1 MPAATPPLPPLPPIP
16 PLRLL
21 IVVPPLAG
29 HLLPARALALAW
41 AARGHRVAWVGPE
54 SALRP
59 LLGPDAVVHPTGARV
74 FREQAVGG
82 AAAVRSLWEGF
93 VVPHTRFTLS
103 AVRRAVEQWR
113 PDVVLADQ
121 HSPAGALAAHGAG
134 VPWASFAPSSLEIG
148 DPLDGDLLDDDLPDG
163 GGRGDG
169 GGGGDGDGDGGSGGG
184 GLAAWRD
191 GVLRGLWERAG
202 LPAAEYTD
210 PRFSPGLV
218 LAASSAALLG
228 LDAATVPDT
237 YALVGPL
244 LAERPEPPFPWERL
258 DPARRRVLVTMGTL
272 SAEVAGGF
280 LGRAATALAGLPDVQ
295 AVVAAPGDVPLPP
308 GAIGCAR
315 VPVLELLERGAVD
328 AVLCHGGMN
337 TVGESLVHGRPLV
350 LAPIRHDQPVTAGR
364 LAALGAAVRVDFAAA
379 GPERLR
385 AALRAVLDDPA
396 FRSAAELLGR
406 QLRAGGGAVAAAE
419 RLERFARAPHRHRP
433 ATWSRPLS
441 GSPVGA

>member
-1 MPAATPPLPPLPPIP
+1 MSAPAV

-41 AARGHRVAWVGPE
+41 AARGHEVSWVGPE
-54 SALRP
+54 PALRP
-59 LLGPDAVVHPTGARV
+59 VLGPDAVVHPTGARL

-93 VVPHTRFTLS
+93 VVPHTRFTLGT
-103 AVRRAVEQWR
+103 VRRAVAQWR
-113 PDVVLADQ
+113 PDVVLVDQ

-148 DPLDGDLLDDDLPDG
+148 DPLDGVPSEEG
-163 GGRGDG
+163 GGSDN
-169 GGGGDGDGDGGSGGG
+169 GGG
-184 GLAAWRD
+184 GLAGWRD

-202 LPAAEYTD
+202 LPAGQYTD

-218 LAASSAALLG
+218 VATGSAALLG
-228 LDAATVPDT
+228 LDAAAVPAA

-280 LGRAATALAGLPDVQ
+280 LDRTAAALAELPDVQ
-295 AVVAAPGDVPLPP
+295 AVVAASGEAVLPP

-364 LAALGAAVRVDFAAA
+364 LAALGAAVRVDFATATSDQ
-379 GPERLR
+379 LR
-385 AALRAVLDDPA
+385 AALRAVLDRPGYRD
-396 FRSAAELLGR
+396 AAALVGR
-406 QLRAGGGAVAAAE
+406 QLRDGGGAVAAAE
-419 RLERFARAPHRHRP
+419 RLERFARAPHRTGP
-433 ATWSRPLS
+433 A
-441 GSPVGA
+441 

>member
-1 MPAATPPLPPLPPIP
+1 MSAPDV

-41 AARGHRVAWVGPE
+41 AARGHEVSWVGPE
-54 SALRP
+54 PALRP
-59 LLGPDAVVHPTGARV
+59 VLGPDAVVHPTGARL

-93 VVPHTRFTLS
+93 VVPHTRFTLGT
-103 AVRRAVEQWR
+103 VRRAVAQWR
-113 PDVVLADQ
+113 PDLVLVDQ

-148 DPLDGDLLDDDLPDG
+148 DPLDEEPLDEEPTDGDPTGGVSPEGGGSDN
-163 GGRGDG
+163 GGRG
-169 GGGGDGDGDGGSGGG
+169 
-184 GLAAWRD
+184 LAGWRD

-202 LPAAEYTD
+202 LPAGQYTD

-218 LAASSAALLG
+218 VATGSAALLG
-228 LDAATVPDT
+228 LDAAAVPAA

-280 LGRAATALAGLPDVQ
+280 LDRVAAALAELPDVQ
-295 AVVAAPGDVPLPP
+295 AVVAAPGEAVLPP

-364 LAALGAAVRVDFAAA
+364 LAALGAAVRVDFATAA
-379 GPERLR
+379 PEQLR
-385 AALRAVLDDPA
+385 AALRAVLDDPGY
-396 FRSAAELLGR
+396 RSAAELVGR
-406 QLRAGGGAVAAAE
+406 QLRDGGGAVAAAE
-419 RLERFARAPHRHRP
+419 RLERFARVPH
-433 ATWSRPLS
+433 
-441 GSPVGA
+441 

>member
-1 MPAATPPLPPLPPIP
+1 MSAPAV

-41 AARGHRVAWVGPE
+41 AARGHEVSWVGPE
-54 SALRP
+54 PALRP
-59 LLGPDAVVHPTGARV
+59 VLGPDAVVHPTGARL

-93 VVPHTRFTLS
+93 VVPHTRFTLGT
-103 AVRRAVEQWR
+103 VRRAVAQWR
-113 PDVVLADQ
+113 PDVVLVDQ

-148 DPLDGDLLDDDLPDG
+148 DPLDGDPLDGVSPEG
-163 GGRGDG
+163 GDG
-169 GGGGDGDGDGGSGGG
+169 GG
-184 GLAAWRD
+184 LAGWRD

-202 LPAAEYTD
+202 LPAGQYTD

-218 LAASSAALLG
+218 VATGSAALLG
-228 LDAATVPDT
+228 LDVAAVPAA

-280 LGRAATALAGLPDVQ
+280 LDRVAAALAELPDVQ
-295 AVVAAPGDVPLPP
+295 AVVAAPGEAVLPP

-364 LAALGAAVRVDFAAA
+364 LAALGAAVRVDFATATP
-379 GPERLR
+379 GQLR
-385 AALRAVLDDPA
+385 AALRAVLDRPGYRD
-396 FRSAAELLGR
+396 AAALLGR
-406 QLRAGGGAVAAAE
+406 QLRAGGGAVAATE
-419 RLERFARAPHRHRP
+419 RLERFARAPHRSGP
-433 ATWSRPLS
+433 A
-441 GSPVGA
+441 

>member
-1 MPAATPPLPPLPPIP
+1 MPTPAV

-41 AARGHRVAWVGPE
+41 AARGHEVSWVGPE
-54 SALRP
+54 PALRP
-59 LLGPDAVVHPTGARV
+59 VLGPDAVVHPTGARL

-93 VVPHTRFTLS
+93 VVPHTRFTLGT
-103 AVRRAVEQWR
+103 VRRAVAQWR
-113 PDVVLADQ
+113 PDVVLVDQ

-148 DPLDGDLLDDDLPDG
+148 DPLDGS
-163 GGRGDG
+163 GRDN
-169 GGGGDGDGDGGSGGG
+169 GGG
-184 GLAAWRD
+184 GLAGWRD

-202 LPAAEYTD
+202 LPAGQYTD

-218 LAASSAALLG
+218 VATGSAALLG
-228 LDAATVPDT
+228 LDAAAVPAA

-280 LGRAATALAGLPDVQ
+280 LDRVAAALAELPDVQ
-295 AVVAAPGDVPLPP
+295 AVVAAPGEAALPP

-364 LAALGAAVRVDFAAA
+364 LAALGAAVRVDFATATSDQ
-379 GPERLR
+379 LR
-385 AALRAVLDDPA
+385 AALRAVLDRPGYRD
-396 FRSAAELLGR
+396 AAALLGR
-406 QLRAGGGAVAAAE
+406 QLRSGGGAVAAAE
-419 RLERFARAPHRHRP
+419 RLERFARAPHRTGP
-433 ATWSRPLS
+433 A
-441 GSPVGA
+441 

>member
-1 MPAATPPLPPLPPIP
+1 MSAPAV

-41 AARGHRVAWVGPE
+41 AARGHEVSWVGPE
-54 SALRP
+54 PALRP
-59 LLGPDAVVHPTGARV
+59 VLGPDAVVHPTGARL

-93 VVPHTRFTLS
+93 VVPHTRFTLGT
-103 AVRRAVEQWR
+103 VRRAVAQWR
-113 PDVVLADQ
+113 PDVVLVDQ

-148 DPLDGDLLDDDLPDG
+148 DPLDGS
-163 GGRGDG
+163 
-169 GGGGDGDGDGGSGGG
+169 GSDNGGG
-184 GLAAWRD
+184 GLAGWRD

-202 LPAAEYTD
+202 LPAGQYTD

-218 LAASSAALLG
+218 VATGSAALLG
-228 LDAATVPDT
+228 LDAAAVPAT

-280 LGRAATALAGLPDVQ
+280 LDRVAAALAELPDVQ
-295 AVVAAPGDVPLPP
+295 AVVAAPGEAALPP

-364 LAALGAAVRVDFAAA
+364 LAALGAAVRVDFATATSDQ
-379 GPERLR
+379 LR
-385 AALRAVLDDPA
+385 AALRAVLDRPGYRD
-396 FRSAAELLGR
+396 AAALLGR
-406 QLRAGGGAVAAAE
+406 QLRSGGGAVAAAE
-419 RLERFARAPHRHRP
+419 RLERFARAPHRTGP
-433 ATWSRPLS
+433 A
-441 GSPVGA
+441 

>member
-1 MPAATPPLPPLPPIP
+1 MPATVPAPSPATAPRPS

-29 HLLPARALALAW
+29 HLLPARALAAAW
-41 AARGHRVAWVGPE
+41 SARGHQVAWMGPE
-54 SALRP
+54 AALRP
-59 LLGPDAVVHPTGARV
+59 LLGSEAVVHPTGARL
-74 FREQAVGG
+74 FREQATGG

-93 VVPHTRFTLS
+93 VVPHTRFTLG
-103 AVRRAVEQWR
+103 AVRRAVEQWQ

-148 DPLDGDLLDDDLPDG
+148 DPL
-163 GGRGDG
+163 
-169 GGGGDGDGDGGSGGG
+169 GGDGE
-184 GLAAWRD
+184 LTAWRE

-202 LPAAEYTD
+202 LPAAEYAD

-218 LAASSAALLG
+218 LAPSCAALLG
-228 LDAATVPDT
+228 LDPRRVPDS

-244 LAERPEPPFPWERL
+244 LDARPEPFPWERL
-258 DPARRRVLVTMGTL
+258 AGRPHRVLVTMGTL

-280 LGRAATALAGLPDVQ
+280 LDRTAAALAELPDVQ
-295 AVVAAPGDVPLPP
+295 AVVAAPGEVALPP
-308 GAIGCAR
+308 GAIGCGR

-350 LAPIRHDQPVTAGR
+350 VAPIRHDQPVTAGR
-364 LAALGAAVRVDFAAA
+364 LAALGAAVRVDFATAT
-379 GPERLR
+379 PEQLR
-385 AALRAVLDDPA
+385 SALRTVLDDPGYR
-396 FRSAAELLGR
+396 RSAELVGR
-406 QLRAGGGAVAAAE
+406 QLRDGGGAVVAVE
-419 RLERFARAPHRHRP
+419 RLERFARAPHRARP

-441 GSPVGA
+441 GDRVGP